1 MLEQII
7 RRADF
12 HIENG
17 EVTPRFGPLMNDSQ
31 VKNEL
36 IDKAENSKE
45 YKWLRDKMFLSLE
58 MMNIEGWK
66 LESFASIIDV
76 NQIRIQ
82 VAIFS
87 RETK

>member
-12 HIENG
+12 HIEDG
-17 EVTPRFGPLMNDSQ
+17 EITPRFGPLMNDSQ
-31 VKNEL
+31 IKNL
-36 IDKAENSKE
+36 NNKSVTYDSYFPTLQTLN
-45 YKWLRDKMFLSLE
+45 L
-58 MMNIEGWK
+58 EGWK

-76 NQIRIQ
+76 NQICIQ

-87 RETK
+87 RETN